1 MCIRDSCK
9 TGENIFWGSGLADIK
24 DRLEKDPY
32 MAKVRIKRILPDK
45 IKIEITERTQIG
57 AVVYGDNYVVIDKDE
72 NVLRK
77 TEVEPQLTLIK
88 GLTISK
94 IEVGQPIEVEEKVQ
108 MRQIMDMIVSMNES
122 DMYFKSIEISE
133 AGVKAVSYT
142 HLHAVLFAGDSP
154 NASVNS
160 LLKIRGD
167 DMENIN
173 LNNIKGK
180 RVLIVGM
187 GKSGVEM
194 CIRDRVPSCTIWTTW
209 VR

>member
-1 MCIRDSCK
+1 MKRKEKKRKKKRISLWVKLLLIVAVCAGLYFFASSSYFNVTSFQVEGSTYYSEDEILTMGNCK
-9 TGENIFWGSGLADIK
+9 TGGNIFWGSGLADIK

-94 IEVGQPIEVEEKVQ
+94 IEVGQPIEV
-108 MRQIMDMIVSMNES
+108 
-122 DMYFKSIEISE
+122 
-133 AGVKAVSYT
+133 
-142 HLHAVLFAGDSP
+142 
-154 NASVNS
+154 
-160 LLKIRGD
+160 
-167 DMENIN
+167 
-173 LNNIKGK
+173 
-180 RVLIVGM
+180 
-187 GKSGVEM
+187 
-194 CIRDRVPSCTIWTTW
+194 
-209 VR
+209 